1 MRKKATAGRLW
12 TEPLHDMTLAAYR
25 YRAGL
30 QATNRT
36 VIHGHARI
44 ATDRLIPS
52 AKPSILQNIAVAQQ
66 FIEPLKP
73 TSTTR

>member
-12 TEPLHDMTLAAYR
+12 TEPLHNMTLAVYR

-36 VIHGHARI
+36 VIHGHAHT

-66 FIEPLKP
+66 FIEP
-73 TSTTR
+73 